1 MPVPSTNTSLSD
13 IQTEFGGSNPIQLSE
28 YYSGGPLVPSGSPA
42 PNGPIPG
49 SGQISVG
56 QFRASEKQVQVSA
69 DYLIISGGA
78 GGSAPNG
85 GGGGAGGMRFSN
97 YGPAPLNTGTAMT
110 LVGGTTYPVVVGAGG
125 SNAGYI
131 PTFSGTR
138 GSDSIFNP
146 GGVEGTDKIT
156 TEGGGYDVSPD
167 GPGADGGSGAGR
179 NGWHDNPGGT
189 GNTPPFSPPQGN
201 DGGNAGIQA
210 SSSGGGGAGAAGVPG
225 QPASGAGNGGNG
237 VAVNI
242 SGSPVTYAG
251 GGGSGSDVRGYSS
264 QAGSGG
270 SGGGGSGN
278 GGAGQANTGGGG
290 GGGYFNSGGGQQSGA
305 GGSGRVEIRIPS
317 THAPLVSVTPGT
329 NSIST
334 LPSGDKVATFTV
346 SGDLVLA

>member
-1 MPVPSTNTSLSD
+1 MAVPSTNTSLSD

-42 PNGPIPG
+42 PNGPIPS
-49 SGQISVG
+49 SGQISIG
-56 QFRASEKQVQVSA
+56 QFRASEAQVQVSA

-97 YGPAPLNTGTAMT
+97 YGPSPLNTGTAMT
-110 LVGGTTYPVVVGAGG
+110 LIGGTTYPVVVGAGG
-125 SNAGYI
+125 SNAGYV
-131 PTFSGTR
+131 PSFNGTR

-146 GGVEGTDKIT
+146 GGSEGTTKIT
-156 TEGGGYDVSPD
+156 TEGGGYDVQPD

-201 DGGNAGIQA
+201 NGGDAGNQA
-210 SSSGGGGAGAAGVPG
+210 SSSGGGGAGAAGNPG
-225 QPASGAGNGGNG
+225 SPGNGAGGNG

-251 GGGSGSDVRGYSS
+251 GGGSGSDARGYSS
-264 QAGSGG
+264 QAGAGG
-270 SGGGGSGN
+270 SGGGGAGN

-290 GGGYFNSGGGQQSGA
+290 GGGYFNPGGGQQSGA
-305 GGSGRVEIRIPS
+305 GGSGRVQIRIPS

-329 NSIST
+329 NSVAT
-334 LPSGDKVATFTV
+334 HPGGDKIATFTV
-346 SGDLVLA
+346 SGNLVLA